1 MATKNKTC
9 SICGLSLPEDKQHYR
24 HRVQNGKAYFSANC
38 RKCIAKQKAASN
50 LRKKDRREAALA
62 KVENEGVKQFMSAI
76 GRGGSNIPHSAELI
90 EQVMNYFGGVGGFS
104 AVIVKQYWDAE
115 PGGSQRSKL
124 IETMCR
130 LVSKNVEQGG
140 AKKPLTLWTED
151 ELEEELN
158 ARIQSAFTSVQGEI
172 DNGEE
177 ESGQKASGKTSPANK
192 ATGKDTEGAGDLG
205 VPKRRNKAAP
215 KRDSRQA
222 S

>member
-24 HRVQNGKAYFSANC
+24 HRVQNGKAYFSADC

-104 AVIVKQYWDAE
+104 AVIVNSIGTPSRGALKEASLSR
-115 PGGSQRSKL
+115 PCAGSSRKMSS
-124 IETMCR
+124 R
-130 LVSKNVEQGG
+130 
-140 AKKPLTLWTED
+140 
-151 ELEEELN
+151 
-158 ARIQSAFTSVQGEI
+158 
-172 DNGEE
+172 
-177 ESGQKASGKTSPANK
+177 
-192 ATGKDTEGAGDLG
+192 
-205 VPKRRNKAAP
+205 AAP
-215 KRDSRQA
+215 KSL
-222 S
+222 